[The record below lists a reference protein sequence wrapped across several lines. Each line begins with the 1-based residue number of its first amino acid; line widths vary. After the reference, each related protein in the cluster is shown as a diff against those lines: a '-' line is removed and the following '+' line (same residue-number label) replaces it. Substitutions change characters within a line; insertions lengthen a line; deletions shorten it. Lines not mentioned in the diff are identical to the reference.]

1 LNPPCIRFSCFS
13 FLAVVEEYAG
23 LFHGVETFLPWCGKT
38 EKLFSIVWKNSPV
51 FRRAGRGAQGEFMDI
66 KEVDAL
72 TATALAEVTAAADRT
87 ALEAV
92 RVKYIS
98 RNGLLPELMKGLK
111 DVPVADK
118 PAMGQ
123 ALNRF
128 KVAVIAAVNE
138 RKAALES
145 STKSTQSDSFD
156 LSLPGRWSGRG
167 RLHPITQLIDRTS
180 AIFRRMGFVV
190 ADGPDIETEYYN
202 FDALNTPA
210 DHVSR
215 DVQDT
220 FYLPGGLLLRTQ
232 TSAVQARYMESRKP
246 PVRIVCPGRCY
257 RRDTTDATHS
267 ANFHQIEGLYVDEK
281 VSLADL
287 KSDIDYFARELMGPG
302 VKSRFRTHFFPFTEP
317 SVEVDFSCH
326 MCGGKGCRVCKQSGW
341 IEIMGAGMVD
351 PNVFQLAGYDPEQVM
366 GYAFG
371 MGIERLAMILFGIDD
386 IRRLYENDAR
396 YLAQF

>member
-1 LNPPCIRFSCFS
+1 
-13 FLAVVEEYAG
+13 
-23 LFHGVETFLPWCGKT
+23 
-38 EKLFSIVWKNSPV
+38 
-51 FRRAGRGAQGEFMDI
+51 MDV
-66 KEVDAL
+66 KELDGL
-72 TATALAEVTAAADRT
+72 TAQALAELAGAADQRS
-87 ALEAV
+87 LEAL
-92 RVKYIS
+92 RVKYIG
-98 RNGLLPELMKGLK
+98 RNGMLPALMQGLK
-111 DVPVADK
+111 DVPAADK

-128 KVAVIAAVNE
+128 KVSVTAAVAD
-138 RKAALES
+138 RKAALAAAA
-145 STKSTQSDSFD
+145 KAAKAGAFD
-156 LSLPGRWSGRG
+156 WSLPGRWPRQG
-167 RLHPITQLIDRTS
+167 RLHPVQQLIDRTS

-257 RRDTTDATHS
+257 RRDTTDATHA
-267 ANFHQIEGLYVDEK
+267 ANFHQIEGLYVDAK

-287 KSDIDYFARELMGPG
+287 KGDLDHFARELMGRG
-302 VKSRFRTHFFPFTEP
+302 VKSRFRAHFFPFTEP
-317 SVEVDFSCH
+317 SVEYDFSCH
-326 MCGGKGCRVCKQSGW
+326 VCGGKGCRVCKFSGW
-341 IEIMGAGMVD
+341 IEISGAGMVN
-351 PNVFQLAGYDPEQVM
+351 PKVFDIVGYDPEEFT

-371 MGIERLAMILFGIDD
+371 MGVERIAMILYGIPD
-386 IRRLYENDAR
+386 IRMLYENDVR
-396 YLAQF
+396 FLEQF

>member
-1 LNPPCIRFSCFS
+1 MDTRTIDEMTTRARAE
-13 FLAVVEEYAG
+13 LAGAG
-23 LFHGVETFLPWCGKT
+23 D
-38 EKLFSIVWKNSPV
+38 
-51 FRRAGRGAQGEFMDI
+51 GA
-66 KEVDAL
+66 
-72 TATALAEVTAAADRT
+72 
-87 ALEAV
+87 ALEAL
-92 RVKYIS
+92 RVKYIG
-98 RNGLLPELMKGLK
+98 RNGMLPELMQSLK
-111 DVPVADK
+111 DVAPADK

-128 KVAVIAAVNE
+128 KVGVTTAVAE
-138 RKAALES
+138 RKAALAAA
-145 STKSTQSDSFD
+145 TQVAKAGAFD
-156 LSLPGRWSGRG
+156 LSLPGRWPRQG
-167 RLHPITQLIDRTS
+167 RLHPIAQLIDKTS
-180 AIFRRMGFVV
+180 EIFRRMGFTV
-190 ADGPDIETEYYN
+190 ADGPDVETEYYN

-215 DVQDT
+215 DLADT

-232 TSAVQARYMESRKP
+232 TSAVQARYMESHPP

-287 KSDIDYFARELMGPG
+287 KGDLDHFARELMGPG

-351 PNVFQLAGYDPEQVM
+351 PNVFKLAGYDPEAVT

-386 IRRLYENDAR
+386 IRRLYENDVR

>member
-1 LNPPCIRFSCFS
+1 
-13 FLAVVEEYAG
+13 
-23 LFHGVETFLPWCGKT
+23 
-38 EKLFSIVWKNSPV
+38 
-51 FRRAGRGAQGEFMDI
+51 MDI
-66 KEVDAL
+66 QELDKL
-72 TATALAEVTAAADRT
+72 TDEALASVAAAADL
-87 ALEAV
+87 ASLEAL
-92 RVKYIS
+92 RVKYIG
-98 RNGLLPELMKGLK
+98 RNGLLPDLMKSLK
-111 DVPVADK
+111 DAADK
-118 PAMGQ
+118 KAMGQ

-128 KVAVIAAVNE
+128 KVSVTDALTQKKEELEAAA
-138 RKAALES
+138 KAL
-145 STKSTQSDSFD
+145 KSGSFD
-156 LSLPGRWSGRG
+156 WSLPGRWAPRG
-167 RLHPITQLIDRTS
+167 RIHPVTQLIERTS
-180 AIFRRMGFVV
+180 TIFRRMGFVV
-190 ADGPDIETEYYN
+190 ADGPDMETEYYN

-232 TSAVQARYMESRKP
+232 TSAVQARYMEAHKP

-287 KSDIDYFARELMGPG
+287 KSDIDHFAAELMGPG

-326 MCGGKGCRVCKQSGW
+326 MCAGKGCRVCKQSGW

-351 PNVFQLAGYDPEQVM
+351 PNVFKAAGYDPEAVT

>member
-1 LNPPCIRFSCFS
+1 
-13 FLAVVEEYAG
+13 
-23 LFHGVETFLPWCGKT
+23 
-38 EKLFSIVWKNSPV
+38 
-51 FRRAGRGAQGEFMDI
+51 MDTRTI
-66 KEVDAL
+66 DEM
-72 TATALAEVTAAADRT
+72 TTRALAELAGAGDGAT
-87 ALEAV
+87 LEAL
-92 RVKYIS
+92 RVKYIG
-98 RNGLLPELMKGLK
+98 RNGMLPDLMQSLK
-111 DVPVADK
+111 DVAPADK

-128 KVAVIAAVNE
+128 KVGVTTAVAE
-138 RKAALES
+138 RKAALAAA
-145 STKSTQSDSFD
+145 TQAAKAGAFD
-156 LSLPGRWSGRG
+156 LSLPGRWPRQG
-167 RLHPITQLIDRTS
+167 RLLPIAQLIDKTS
-180 AIFRRMGFVV
+180 EIFRRMGFTV
-190 ADGPDIETEYYN
+190 ADGPDVETEYYN

-215 DVQDT
+215 DLADT

-232 TSAVQARYMESRKP
+232 TSAVQARYMESHPP

-287 KSDIDYFARELMGPG
+287 KGDLDHFARELMGPG
-302 VKSRFRTHFFPFTEP
+302 VRSRFRTHFFPFTEP

-351 PNVFQLAGYDPEQVM
+351 PNVFKLAGYDPEAVT

-386 IRRLYENDAR
+386 IRRLYENDVR